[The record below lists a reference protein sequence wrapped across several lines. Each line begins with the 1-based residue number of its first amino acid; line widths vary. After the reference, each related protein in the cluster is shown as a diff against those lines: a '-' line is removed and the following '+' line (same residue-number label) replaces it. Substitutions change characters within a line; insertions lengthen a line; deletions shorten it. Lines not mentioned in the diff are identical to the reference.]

1 MYGCPPFPGCWKE
14 GENCLAVTLA
24 MRLSSWAFWAA
35 ATAAS
40 ALPCAWAVLKDR
52 IVKII
57 TLIYIAY
64 YKFSEQ
70 IFCCWAFWQQQLNEA
85 NIWKKRIWGQLNHSK
100 SKRERNGLG
109 NVFKKIRNVFPLK
122 IYWNMKLKY
131 SNWLS
136 PLSPDCNHCSLHY
149 ILVYMV
155 HENPLK
161 SVNKILKSILKHTS
175 LT

>member
-40 ALPCAWAVLKDR
+40 ALPCAWAVLKHR

-100 SKRERNGLG
+100 SKRERETVWEMYL
-109 NVFKKIRNVFPLK
+109 KKNQECFSPKNMLK
-122 IYWNMKLKY
+122 YETKY

-149 ILVYMV
+149 ILVFMV
-155 HENPLK
+155 L
-161 SVNKILKSILKHTS
+161 SGQR
-175 LT
+175 